1 MTERQGCVLLCDGR
15 HYGTLAAA
23 RTLGRQGVKVLV
35 ADSSRLAPAL
45 WSRHVSMRLR
55 CPPTGDT
62 GRFLRWAQATG
73 RANNRPVIYGTSD
86 DVLFVLAMHRAE
98 LEESF
103 RFYQPELA
111 SLIALLDKSSLIG
124 HARAAGLDVPDTW
137 LPKSYA
143 EAEQVIRDQTG
154 LLLIK
159 PRAQSLL
166 RTHAKGTIV
175 HGGCGRSDA
184 HVGSLDGVR
193 AYQDFRSE
201 HVLAPQVAARFPDW
215 TWPMIQ
221 RYHPEAIERVYSL
234 AGFRDRSGGNVIM
247 RAAEKVLQQPRQLGT
262 GLCFERA
269 PVDAGLAEGVRR
281 LLANIEYFGVFEA
294 EFIRLADR
302 ALLIDLN
309 GRLYNQLAFD
319 IARGLPM
326 PTLFYEGA
334 LGHDQ
339 AVAALLSAVPAE
351 DSTGPR
357 AFCNRS
363 GLSVLVGIRRLL
375 GGISREDIVRW
386 RVWRNA
392 DASTVIDAI
401 ADRDDPQPR
410 LAGVVQQA
418 FSCLRHPRA
427 FISSAGFDQ
436 L

>member
-1 MTERQGCVLLCDGR
+1 LSW
-15 HYGTLAAA
+15 A
-23 RTLGRQGVKVLV
+23 R
-35 ADSSRLAPAL
+35 
-45 WSRHVSMRLR
+45 
-55 CPPTGDT
+55 
-62 GRFLRWAQATG
+62 ATG
-73 RANNRPVIYGTSD
+73 RANHRPVIYGTSD

-98 LEESF
+98 LEEYF
-103 RFYQPELA
+103 LFYQPELE
-111 SLIALLDKSSLIG
+111 SLTALLDKSSLIV
-124 HARAAGLDVPDTW
+124 HARAAGLGVPDTW
-137 LPKSYA
+137 LPTSDA
-143 EAEQVIRDQTG
+143 EAEQVIRDQSG
-154 LLLIK
+154 PLLIK
-159 PRAQSLL
+159 PRTQSLL
-166 RTHAKGTIV
+166 RTRAKGTIV
-175 HGGCGRSDA
+175 HGEGA
-184 HVGSLDGVR
+184 L
-193 AYQDFRSE
+193 AYAKFRSK
-201 HVLAPQVAARFPDW
+201 HTLAPHVAARFPDW

-234 AGFRDRSGGNVIM
+234 AGFRDRSGRNVIM

-269 PVDAGLAEGVRR
+269 AVDADLAEGVRR
-281 LLANIEYFGVFEA
+281 LLANIGYFGVFEA
-294 EFIRLADR
+294 EFIRLAAG

-326 PTLFYEGA
+326 PTLLYEGA
-334 LGHDQ
+334 LGHDD

-351 DSTGPR
+351 DSSNPR

-375 GGISREDIVRW
+375 GRISREDVARW

-392 DASTVIDAI
+392 DASTIVDAI

-410 LAGVVQQA
+410 LADAMHQIS
-418 FSCLRHPRA
+418 SCLRHPRA